1 MDPNSLTS
9 DGKWKAFKAL
19 GYDVES
25 ELGRQQG
32 RQNLI
37 SQIRSQLEKIPA
49 RRGKPAPFGDRFEVD
64 VPIQGPN
71 GKSAILETFWQF
83 DRGSE
88 VPRLISNWA
97 KVNR

>member
-1 MDPNSLTS
+1 MNPKNL

-32 RQNLI
+32 TQNLI

-49 RRGKPAPFGDRFEVD
+49 RRGKLTPFGSRFEVD

-83 DRGSE
+83 DGGSE

-97 KVNR
+97 KVYR